1 MPLRYTPMLLLVGLL
16 MSGCQNAR
24 EVEADSL
31 IHHSWQLEQID
42 QQPISSKRPIVL
54 AIGERLAIKGHTG
67 CNQFF
72 GQGTLNQTQ
81 LQINGLGTTKQLCPP
96 EHRWIENAIL
106 STLRESS
113 KLQLTQDH
121 LVIKGSKHTLVYR
134 LAK

>member
-42 QQPISSKRPIVL
+42 QQPISSNRPIVL

-72 GQGTLNQTQ
+72 GQGTLIQAK

-121 LVIKGSKHTLVYR
+121 LVIKGSKHTLVYQ

>member
-1 MPLRYTPMLLLVGLL
+1 MPLRYTLMLFLFGLL
-16 MSGCQNAR
+16 ISGCQNAR
-24 EVEADSL
+24 EVEAESL
-31 IHHSWQLEQID
+31 MHHSWQLEQID
-42 QQPISSKRPIVL
+42 QQAINSQRPILL

-72 GQGTLNQTQ
+72 GQGTLNQAR

-113 KLQLTQDH
+113 KLQLTQDQ
-121 LVIKGSKHTLVYR
+121 LVIKGSKHTLVYQF
-134 LAK
+134 AK